1 MDNAVF
7 CDKKYLVTNTIQELY
22 DEYNRL
28 QEVHNQFKCEN
39 ELGKKYF
46 ILTIKKQEDEIKL
59 RDTRVNVLEGDLS
72 KKNIQINDYETMI
85 RELEDKINEL
95 MIEKVE
101 ENRFDI
107 ICQQSKVIEEKGKE
121 IIRLTELLN
130 KNKEDKKDKKDTKN
144 EKKILNVLES
154 LECGINNSDD
164 EIMEISVKKIDIT
177 TDKIESEDNFK
188 DIYDKEAI
196 QPDKEEDLIYGAN
209 ASEIAADRMAAHL
222 ADKCLE
228 KDPDEGITDS
238 DEGITDSDEDKNKLP
253 SEEGEEGEEGEEEE
267 EDYEI
272 LNYRNK
278 EYWIKVGE
286 DPQSVY
292 GVVGPDK
299 DEVGDKI
306 GIYKKAPNGRMKVF
320 LDKK

>member
-1 MDNAVF
+1 MDNSVF
-7 CDKKYLVTNTIQELY
+7 CEKKYLVTNTIQELY

-39 ELGKKYF
+39 ELGKKSF

-95 MIEKVE
+95 LIEKKE

-107 ICQQSKVIEEKGKE
+107 ICNQSNVIEEKENE
-121 IIRLTELLN
+121 IIRLTNLL
-130 KNKEDKKDKKDTKN
+130 DKKKSDTKDIKT
-144 EKKILNVLES
+144 EKKILNFMES
-154 LECGINNSDD
+154 LECGIDNSDD
-164 EIMEISVKKIDIT
+164 EIVEISVKKIDIT
-177 TDKIESEDNFK
+177 TDKIESGDNLK

-228 KDPDEGITDS
+228 KDPDEGIS
-238 DEGITDSDEDKNKLP
+238 ESDEDKNKLP
-253 SEEGEEGEEGEEEE
+253 EEEEEGEEEEEEEE

-292 GVVGPDK
+292 EVVGPDK

>member
-1 MDNAVF
+1 MDNSVF
-7 CDKKYLVTNTIQELY
+7 CEKKYLVTNTIQELY

-95 MIEKVE
+95 LIEKKE

-107 ICQQSKVIEEKGKE
+107 ICNQSNVIEEKENE
-121 IIRLTELLN
+121 IIRLTNLL
-130 KNKEDKKDKKDTKN
+130 DKKKSDTKDIKT
-144 EKKILNVLES
+144 EKKILNFMES
-154 LECGINNSDD
+154 LECGIDNSDD
-164 EIMEISVKKIDIT
+164 EIVEISVKKIDIT
-177 TDKIESEDNFK
+177 TDKIESGDNLK

-209 ASEIAADRMAAHL
+209 AYEIAADRMSAHL

-228 KDPDEGITDS
+228 KDPD
-238 DEGITDSDEDKNKLP
+238 
-253 SEEGEEGEEGEEEE
+253 
-267 EDYEI
+267 
-272 LNYRNK
+272 
-278 EYWIKVGE
+278 
-286 DPQSVY
+286 
-292 GVVGPDK
+292 
-299 DEVGDKI
+299 
-306 GIYKKAPNGRMKVF
+306 
-320 LDKK
+320 

>member
-1 MDNAVF
+1 MDNSVF
-7 CDKKYLVTNTIQELY
+7 CEKKYLVTNTIQELY

-39 ELGKKYF
+39 ELGKKSF

-59 RDTRVNVLEGDLS
+59 RDKRVNVLEEDLS
-72 KKNIQINDYETMI
+72 KKNIQINDYEKMI
-85 RELEDKINEL
+85 RELEDKMNEL
-95 MIEKVE
+95 LIEKVE

-107 ICQQSKVIEEKGKE
+107 IRNQSRAIKEKEDE
-121 IIRLTELLN
+121 IIRLTNIL
-130 KNKEDKKDKKDTKN
+130 DKKKGDTKDIKT

-154 LECGINNSDD
+154 LECGIDNSDD

-177 TDKIESEDNFK
+177 TDKIESEDNLK
-188 DIYDKEAI
+188 DIYDKDAI

-238 DEGITDSDEDKNKLP
+238 DEDKNKLP
-253 SEEGEEGEEGEEEE
+253 EEEEEEEEEE

-292 GVVGPDK
+292 EVVGIDK

-306 GIYKKAPNGRMKVF
+306 GIYKKSPNGRMKVF